1 MKLYYSIGQKTF
13 SAINHVSVDS
23 FWLKDLYKFYL
34 SDYFTPHLGEYVN
47 VLSALEKLNVAILK
61 AMDKTKEV
69 GFDGFSQLKYGKF
82 KKVIDIKVTLYEGD
96 MDMAEIPDI

>member
-1 MKLYYSIGQKTF
+1 M
-13 SAINHVSVDS
+13 
-23 FWLKDLYKFYL
+23 KDLYKFYL